1 MTGPV
6 KNCQPLYCVGIGLF
20 ICARP
25 LADGNQ
31 NLLSTQ
37 KRGGGGEPKPG
48 ECAEAA
54 GLKSWQDVIVFPD
67 LFLYPHQLDAN

>member
-6 KNCQPLYCVGIGLF
+6 KNCQLLYCVGIGLF

-37 KRGGGGEPKPG
+37 KRGGVSTQKEGEGGNQNLESV
-48 ECAEAA
+48 
-54 GLKSWQDVIVFPD
+54 LRRQV
-67 LFLYPHQLDAN
+67 